1 MASRRAGGRTLAAG
15 IVILG
20 VASAAWVPAAAAD
33 PCQVT
38 VTVLGGEQLVFD
50 VNVPPGTPLSSISLP
65 VKLPV
70 VSMSESCQTA
80 QASSGPTTTTTS
92 ATIQPTPSKHAAAP
106 HRAGRPRPEPRSH
119 RRGTPSQ
126 SHSRVSPRRSRHGA
140 QGTAGAPRTG
150 TTGSSG
156 QTGSA
161 PSAENPTYTLALPGP
176 AGIGVPNFFIDNF
189 QIPPFLLPIYQA
201 AGIEYD
207 VPWQVLAAINEVE
220 TDYGRNLSVSSAG
233 AVGWMQFLPST
244 WKRWGVDANGD
255 GVADPYNPVDAIF
268 SAARYLQAAGAA
280 KNVGRAIFAYNHASW
295 YVQSVLLRAKL
306 IGGMPNQLIGA
317 LSELVQGHFPVAARA
332 RYVDRGRSGTPI
344 YAKPGSPVIAVDD
357 GRVLRVGKNAQL
369 GRYVVL
375 QDETGNTYTYAG
387 LGSVPSTYPV
397 PKPVRVTA
405 VQLRSE
411 IDTAIAHAGGP
422 TEPATA
428 GTQPVAAPAHAAA
441 TQTATRTPAPAAAT
455 KRPAPS
461 ANQTAPGGV
470 LKERLFAY
478 PRRPASYAA
487 GGAQQ
492 VHRTEAPQSEFQN
505 YFSDVL
511 RLPRNQYTI
520 KPLRRGSIVVAGTVL
535 GRTAGS
541 HMTFKVQPAGTR
553 APYIDPKPVLDGWKL
568 LEATAVYRADGI
580 DPFYGPGAKNP
591 TIGQVLLMSKSQLQ
605 VRTLEDP
612 HAHLDACLR
621 RQVLA
626 GQLDRQLLA
635 SIEYLTASGLD
646 PSASCARSGGIN
658 IIGVNGLP
666 IQAHDTPGSITD
678 LTTRRLRTLQGA
690 DAPTGITSLPGRL
703 LISFSTVGRN
713 MLGPGQWVQLI
724 HRISQIPEPNVPI
737 APSPDAVKV
746 GRSKR

>member
-1 MASRRAGGRTLAAG
+1 MASRRVVGCALAASTA
-15 IVILG
+15 IVG
-20 VASAAWVPAAAAD
+20 VATAAWVPAAAAD

-38 VTVLGGEQLVFD
+38 VTVLGGQQLVFD

-80 QASSGPTTTTTS
+80 PAQGGSTTTTTS
-92 ATIQPTPSKHAAAP
+92 ATTQPTPSKRPARP
-106 HRAGRPRPEPRSH
+106 RRAGHARPEPRTH
-119 RRGTPSQ
+119 RRGTPAQ
-126 SHSRVSPRRSRHGA
+126 SRARVSPERSRHGVH
-140 QGTAGAPRTG
+140 GTSGAPTSG

-156 QTGSA
+156 HTGAA

-176 AGIGVPNFFIDNF
+176 AGVGVPNFFIENF

-280 KNVGRAIFAYNHASW
+280 KSVGRAIFAYNHASW

-344 YAKPGSPVIAVDD
+344 YAKPGSPVIAVND
-357 GRVLRVGKNAQL
+357 GKVLRIGKNAQL

-375 QDETGNTYTYAG
+375 RDQTGNTYTYAG
-387 LGSVPSTYPV
+387 LASVPSTYPV

-405 VQLRSE
+405 TQLRSE

-422 TEPATA
+422 SQPAQPATA
-428 GTQPVAAPAHAAA
+428 GTQPVPATAHAGA
-441 TQTATRTPAPAAAT
+441 TQTAATKSPAA
-455 KRPAPS
+455 S
-461 ANQTAPGGV
+461 ASPPAPGGV

-511 RLPRNQYTI
+511 RLPRNQYTV
-520 KPLRRGSIVVAGTVL
+520 KALRRGSIVVAGTVL

-541 HMTFKVQPAGTR
+541 HMTFKIQPAGTG

-568 LEATAVYRADGI
+568 LEATAVYRADGL

-605 VRTLEDP
+605 VRTLQDA
-612 HAHLDACLR
+612 HAHVSACIR

-626 GQLDRQLLA
+626 GQLDRRLLA

-646 PSASCARSGGIN
+646 PAVSCGRTAGIN
-658 IIGVNGLP
+658 ITRVNGLP
-666 IQAHDTPGSITD
+666 VQLHYTPGSITD
-678 LTTRRLRTLQGA
+678 LTVRRLRTLQGA
-690 DAPTGITSLPGRL
+690 DAPSAITTLPGRL
-703 LISFSTVGRN
+703 LVSFSPVGRN
-713 MLGPGQWVQLI
+713 LLGPGQWVHLI
-724 HRISQIPEPNVPI
+724 HRIGQIPEPTVPLT
-737 APSPDAVKV
+737 PSPDAVKV
-746 GRSKR
+746 ARAKG